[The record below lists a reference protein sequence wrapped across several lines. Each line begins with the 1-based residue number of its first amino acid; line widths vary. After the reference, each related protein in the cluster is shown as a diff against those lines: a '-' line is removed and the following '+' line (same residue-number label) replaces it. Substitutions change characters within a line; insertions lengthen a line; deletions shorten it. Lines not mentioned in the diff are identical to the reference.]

1 MNSYSDIL
9 EDIISP
15 YPERERE
22 TIRHAFSISYR
33 TLDGRTR
40 ENGHPF
46 IEHPLGVA
54 RIVASEI
61 KLDCA
66 SVAAVFLHEASRFSP
81 GLLKGLPKGR
91 FPEEAVGIAESLDK
105 IAAIRPKDTGL
116 EAENY
121 KRLIVSWSTDPRVII
136 IKLADRLDVMR
147 NIDLLPKI
155 SRERKATETILLYV
169 PIAHQ
174 LGLYRLKSE
183 MEDIFFRYTDPENY
197 RAISNMV
204 KAEEGKR
211 SRIVEDF
218 SETIRAKLEKA
229 SLKFTIKGR
238 TKTAYSIWKKMQKQ
252 GIPFEEVRDIFAI
265 RIILDAGPERK
276 DEIDACWEAYSIVT
290 EEFVP
295 DTSRLRDWLSKPK
308 ENGYESLHITVT
320 DRNGNVIEVQIRT
333 IRMDEIAENGHAS
346 HWSYKGIK
354 EEKGLAGWLAK
365 VREILES
372 GNRSGYEQASR
383 FLRDDVFVFTPDGE
397 LRRLPSGATVLDFA
411 FDIHT
416 NIGLKCTGARI
427 NGKTASIKEKLG
439 TGDVVEI
446 ITGKNQKPS
455 PDWLNYV
462 VTSKAAAKI
471 RLKLKEEEGKRSL
484 PGKELL
490 ERRLKNW
497 KIVLTDEDTARLCKK
512 LKVKNANEL
521 YAGIGN
527 GEIDIMEIKSLLTG
541 SAEGGK
547 EDGGRKEKPGL
558 PAVPAPA
565 MEESPESYIEA
576 GSSLGNLSY
585 KMARC
590 CNPVYG
596 DEVFGF
602 ISVRDGIKIHRMS
615 CPNAARLIENY
626 PYRIMKLK
634 WKSSAGDGSFQ
645 ATVKAIIGDSSL
657 YGDLLAVVQD
667 KGAKIRSS
675 LITPRKG
682 GRQDGYEVRIQVLV
696 SGKKTLDKIISV
708 LKKTRGV
715 DSVSRVLQQ

>member
-1 MNSYSDIL
+1 
-9 EDIISP
+9 
-15 YPERERE
+15 
-22 TIRHAFSISYR
+22 
-33 TLDGRTR
+33 
-40 ENGHPF
+40 
-46 IEHPLGVA
+46 
-54 RIVASEI
+54 
-61 KLDCA
+61 
-66 SVAAVFLHEASRFSP
+66 
-81 GLLKGLPKGR
+81 
-91 FPEEAVGIAESLDK
+91 
-105 IAAIRPKDTGL
+105 
-116 EAENY
+116 
-121 KRLIVSWSTDPRVII
+121 
-136 IKLADRLDVMR
+136 MR
-147 NIDLLPKI
+147 NK
-155 SRERKATETILLYV
+155 RKNRGVLE
-169 PIAHQ
+169 
-174 LGLYRLKSE
+174 
-183 MEDIFFRYTDPENY
+183 
-197 RAISNMV
+197 
-204 KAEEGKR
+204 
-211 SRIVEDF
+211 IV
-218 SETIRAKLEKA
+218 
-229 SLKFTIKGR
+229 
-238 TKTAYSIWKKMQKQ
+238 
-252 GIPFEEVRDIFAI
+252 
-265 RIILDAGPERK
+265 
-276 DEIDACWEAYSIVT
+276 
-290 EEFVP
+290 
-295 DTSRLRDWLSKPK
+295 
-308 ENGYESLHITVT
+308 
-320 DRNGNVIEVQIRT
+320 
-333 IRMDEIAENGHAS
+333 
-346 HWSYKGIK
+346 
-354 EEKGLAGWLAK
+354 
-365 VREILES
+365 
-372 GNRSGYEQASR
+372 
-383 FLRDDVFVFTPDGE
+383 
-397 LRRLPSGATVLDFA
+397 
-411 FDIHT
+411 
-416 NIGLKCTGARI
+416 
-427 NGKTASIKEKLG
+427 
-439 TGDVVEI
+439 
-446 ITGKNQKPS
+446 TGKNQKPS

-527 GEIDIMEIKSLLTG
+527 GEIDIMEIKSLLIG

-602 ISVRDGIKIHRMS
+602 ISIRDGIKIHRMS

-626 PYRIMKLK
+626 PYRIIKLK